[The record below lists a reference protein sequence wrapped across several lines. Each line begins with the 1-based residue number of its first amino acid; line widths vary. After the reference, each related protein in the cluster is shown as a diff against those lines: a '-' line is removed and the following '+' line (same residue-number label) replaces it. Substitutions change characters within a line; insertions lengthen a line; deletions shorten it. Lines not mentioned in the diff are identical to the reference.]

1 MKNLINK
8 IKKPNTSVLVHIFYM
23 LCMFNFIF
31 NKKINCLIIS
41 IATTL
46 ILHFIVKK
54 KMEISMLI
62 SLMLSIF
69 VFNCNKVI
77 ELNEEESSKSEKTSS
92 ETNKTEDDEKS
103 SDLNDDSDL
112 ETELVTSDI
121 SKIAEEAGG
130 DVDAVALQKA
140 IENAKNAGLVIKTE
154 SAEEQRKKVMK
165 RLDRKFKGCTTGT
178 LKPINVCRDEINE
191 IITGEDD
198 DNDEEASSSVAY

>member
-1 MKNLINK
+1 MKNFIKKL
-8 IKKPNTSVLVHIFYM
+8 KKPNTNVLIYIFYM
-23 LCMFNFIF
+23 LCMFSFIF

-54 KMEISMLI
+54 SIEISMLI

-77 ELNEEESSKSEKTSS
+77 EMNEGENTESDKKDDV
-92 ETNKTEDDEKS
+92 TED
-103 SDLNDDSDL
+103 SDKDDILSGSDDDL
-112 ETELVTSDI
+112 TSDTEIVTSDI
-121 SKIAEEAGG
+121 SKIADAAGG
-130 DVDAVALQKA
+130 DVDAAALQKA
-140 IENAKNAGLVIKTE
+140 IENAKNAGLVINTE

-178 LKPINVCRDEINE
+178 LKPINVCRDEVNE

-198 DNDEEASSSVAY
+198 EDDEDTTAAVAY